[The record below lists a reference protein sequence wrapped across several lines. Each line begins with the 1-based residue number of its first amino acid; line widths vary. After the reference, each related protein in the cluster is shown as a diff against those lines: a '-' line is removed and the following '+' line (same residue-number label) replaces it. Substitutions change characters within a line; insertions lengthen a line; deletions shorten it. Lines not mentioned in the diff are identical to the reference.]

1 MEKQKEQNLEE
12 LKEKIE
18 SYRKEKDKYLDG
30 WKRARADFLNY
41 KKEERERMKKF
52 VNFAKKDL
60 FGELLLILDSF
71 KLAEKSLSEKLKE
84 KEEVKGL
91 LQIKKELERFLK
103 KEGVERIDVLGEKYD
118 PSVAE
123 AVAGVEREDLEEDV
137 VAEVVR
143 DGYTFQGRILRPAKV
158 KVSK

>member
-1 MEKQKEQNLEE
+1 MEKEQNLEE
-12 LKEKIE
+12 LRKKIE
-18 SYRKEKDKYLDG
+18 RYREEKDKYLNG
-30 WKRARADFLNY
+30 WKRARADLLNY
-41 KKEERERMKKF
+41 KKEERERIEKF
-52 VNFAKKDL
+52 VSFAKKDL
-60 FGELLLILDSF
+60 FGDLLLILDSF
-71 KLAEKSLSEKLKE
+71 KLAEKSLPEKLKE
-84 KEEVKGL
+84 KKEVKGL

-123 AVAGVEREDLEEDV
+123 AVAEVEKEDLEEDV